1 VKEKGEIIWLVVATD
16 LFERI
21 HNWKVVRKIFNLFFL
36 TGILVLLSF
45 FSTKN
50 ANESCARADVKDY

>member
-1 VKEKGEIIWLVVATD
+1 VTAD
-16 LFERI
+16 LFETQLEGRPENI
-21 HNWKVVRKIFNLFFL
+21 QPFLFNFL

>member
-1 VKEKGEIIWLVVATD
+1 VVAAD
-16 LFERI
+16 LLERI
-21 HNWKVVRKIFNLFFL
+21 HSWKVVWKIFHLFFL